1 MKPESL
7 QCSWVKRFY
16 DDLSHEWKVMPLK
29 LIEQSFESHFKFY
42 SNFLFN
48 IFCSNDFPFLPRHLL
63 KLEKIF
69 SNQSRNSIMHPVVIS
84 VV

>member
-7 QCSWVKRFY
+7 QCSWVKKFC
-16 DDLSHEWKVMPLK
+16 DDLSHEWKVIPLK

-63 KLEKIF
+63 
-69 SNQSRNSIMHPVVIS
+69 
-84 VV
+84 